1 MVKTLIKWVI
11 CILRFVAIAV
21 ICILFLVPLLYMI
34 STSFK
39 NFKQVFT
46 IPPTLV
52 FMPTMKNYHLLIFE
66 HDYMKFFFNSALV
79 STISVVITL
88 LICIP
93 AAYSLAKLD
102 FRGRE
107 NIAFWI
113 LSIRMFPPIVI
124 LVPLF
129 IIFRTLNLV
138 GSRWSLIFS
147 YQMLNIPLVVWML
160 KGFFKE
166 VPGDIEDAALIDGCN
181 RLGFLF
187 RILLPVSKVG
197 VIATGLLGF
206 VFCWNEFLFA
216 SVFTSIE
223 TRTIPVAVT
232 QFIRLRGVMW
242 GPMTAAT
249 VATVIPVWVLGLA
262 LQKHI
267 IRGMSLGAVK

>member
-1 MVKTLIKWVI
+1 
-11 CILRFVAIAV
+11 
-21 ICILFLVPLLYMI
+21 MI